1 MALDMFFLMDL
12 DMFFNVFF
20 MGLEMVLAKIVKQIV
35 NFSGFWL
42 KKRFYRDL
50 GGIYD
55 VFNLFLRFW
64 YGSPP
69 KS

>member
-1 MALDMFFLMDL
+1 
-12 DMFFNVFF
+12 

-55 VFNLFLRFW
+55 VFNLFLTILVRF
-64 YGSPP
+64 PP
-69 KS
+69 KIVKKS